1 MARYFRIV
9 QARWAETAMDGEG
22 ARIHGGRWN
31 PEGLAAVYLAESRA
45 LAMLEIVVHAP
56 REILKL
62 DWRIIEVTVPD
73 ALIEMVS
80 ELPSD
85 WAELP
90 SSRGARILGAAWL
103 KRAGSPCLKL
113 PSVVVPAEH
122 TLLVNPRHPDFRNLE
137 ISAPQRF
144 LFDARLGVSTVAL
157 HKS

>member
-1 MARYFRIV
+1 MASFFRIV
-9 QARWAETAMDGEG
+9 QARWADTAMDREG
-22 ARIHGGRWN
+22 ARLHGGRWN

-56 REILKL
+56 RETLKL

-73 ALIEMVS
+73 DFIDTVS

-90 SSRGARILGAAWL
+90 SSRGARILGAGWL
-103 KRAGSPCLKL
+103 KASRSPCLQL

-122 TLLVNPRHPDFRNLE
+122 TLLVNPRHPDFSKLE
-137 ISAPQRF
+137 IGAPQRF
-144 LFDARLGVSTVAL
+144 LFDPRLAV
-157 HKS
+157 